1 MTENSE
7 HHGRHRILIAVFTE
21 RERARQAVEGCIEED
36 FPMDQL
42 SLLGKGESAGDDPL
56 GVSYSGPGERIRAWG
71 AHGAFWG
78 ALWGL
83 FTGAA
88 GMFVFPGLGSIF
100 AIGPIV
106 ESIAAA
112 LASATIAA
120 GTMAGA
126 AAISQLAVAL
136 HRMGVPEERLQH
148 YHDEIGAGH
157 YLVLMR
163 VTDAEAAQR
172 WLQRIRWHGAAE
184 SEVFDYRP

>member
-1 MTENSE
+1 MTESSE
-7 HHGRHRILIAVFTE
+7 HHGHHRILIAVFTD
-21 RERARQAVEGCIEED
+21 RERARQTVEGIIDED

-42 SLLGKGESAGDDPL
+42 SLLGRGESAGDDPL
-56 GVSYSGPGERIRAWG
+56 GIYYSGPGERIKAWG

-83 FTGAA
+83 FAGAA
-88 GMFVFPGLGSIF
+88 GMFVFPGVGSIF

-106 ESIAAA
+106 EAIAAA
-112 LASATIAA
+112 VTSATVAA

-136 HRMGVPEERLQH
+136 HRMGVPGERLQH
-148 YHDEIGAGH
+148 YHDEIGVGH

-163 VTDAEAAQR
+163 CGDDEAAQR
-172 WLQRIRWHGAAE
+172 WLQRIRWYGAAE
-184 SEVFDYRP
+184 SEVFEYRP

>member
-1 MTENSE
+1 MSE
-7 HHGRHRILIAVFTE
+7 QTDRSRRHRILIAVFTD
-21 RERARQAVEGCIEED
+21 RERARKTVEGIIEED

-42 SLLGKGESAGDDPL
+42 SLLGKGESSGDDTL
-56 GVSYSGPGERIRAWG
+56 GIYYTGPGERIKAWG

-83 FTGAA
+83 FASAA
-88 GMFVFPGLGSIF
+88 GMFVFPGVGSIF

-106 ESIAAA
+106 EAIAAA
-112 LASATIAA
+112 VTSATVAA

-148 YHDEIGAGH
+148 YHDEIGSGH
-157 YLVLMR
+157 YVALLR
-163 VTDAEAAQR
+163 CSDEEEAQR
-172 WLQRIRWHGAAE
+172 WQSRLRWYGAGE
-184 SEVFDYRP
+184 SEIFTYLP